1 MNKEKGILEII
12 PAIDLRGGYAV
23 RLVRGDF
30 DQETRVAD
38 DPVAVARSFAEQGAP
53 RIHVVDLDASRTGSP
68 TQEPIIAQ
76 IVRAVNVPV
85 QVGGGIR
92 SVAGAEA
99 KLAVGV
105 DRLIIGTTAARDPE
119 TLKALLDR
127 FADRLIIGA
136 DNHGGTIAAQGW
148 EESTGESVEDFGKR
162 LVALGAERF
171 LFTDIARDGML
182 EGVNVDATRA
192 FALSTG
198 KPVLASGGVSGLDD
212 IKKLAKAQ
220 PDGIEGVIIGKA
232 LYAGRLS
239 LADALQ
245 IAHGKV

>member
-1 MNKEKGILEII
+1 MPLEII

-38 DPVAVARSFAEQGAP
+38 DPIAVARSFVEQGAS

-68 TQEPIIAQ
+68 TQEPIIAE

-99 KLAVGV
+99 KLALGV
-105 DRLIIGTTAARDPE
+105 ERLIIGTTAARDPE
-119 TLKALLDR
+119 TVKALLER
-127 FADRLIIGA
+127 FADRLILGA
-136 DNHGGTIAAQGW
+136 DNRNGRIAVQGW
-148 EESTGESVEDFGKR
+148 QESTGESVEDFGKR
-162 LVALGAERF
+162 LLAMGAVRF

-182 EGVNVDATRA
+182 EGVNVEATRD
-192 FALSTG
+192 FAQSVG
-198 KPVLASGGVSGLDD
+198 VPVLASGGVSGPGD
-212 IKKLAKAQ
+212 IKKLAAVQ

-232 LYAGRLS
+232 LYAGRLT
-239 LADALQ
+239 LVDALQ
-245 IAHGKV
+245 IAQAKG